1 MQNYELL
8 DNANLSEMEKA
19 QRLIADDNISLVN
32 ISRKLNIPLSTLKG
46 YRGSESKLKAASW
59 VRING
64 LANYADEILVQRYL
78 GTEEGILFVRRLTN
92 WFSRAKENYPEGKG
106 MQLMIDKMEQIIIRN
121 PVAVL
126 TLKNAFNKAE

>member
-19 QRLIADDNISLVN
+19 QILIADDNISLVN

-46 YRGSESKLKAASW
+46 YRGNEAKLKAASW

-78 GTEEGILFVRRLTN
+78 GTEDGILFVRRLTN
-92 WFSRAKENYPEGKG
+92 WFSHEKENYPEGKG
-106 MQLMIDKMEQIIIRN
+106 MQSMIDKMEQIIIRN

-126 TLKNAFNKAE
+126 KLKNAFNKTE